1 MPTIGNLKLGYWSS
15 LPTTHI
21 TEKYCWANWGRRIW
35 LGDFNKRVFLQLQF
49 ALQFLTT
56 NSNYFR
62 NSRRECSPLDNSGC
76 PLCPLRVWFFRR
88 DLWERAG
95 CTCGP
100 CAWRSRRSR
109 ISCQA
114 QARGKTS
121 IWKLAACG
129 ERGACDWGV
138 ALRWWWE
145 QGATPK
151 AQPTGKP
158 AYPGEPRGKRE
169 GRVSGTLGMWC
180 LALFS
185 GVHFD
190 MRLHKHIDNFP
201 FDSILRCRIY
211 QSCFLS

>member
-95 CTCGP
+95 CTCEP

-129 ERGACDWGV
+129 
-138 ALRWWWE
+138 
-145 QGATPK
+145 
-151 AQPTGKP
+151 
-158 AYPGEPRGKRE
+158 RE
-169 GRVSGTLGMWC
+169 GSLRLGRGTAVVVGTGRHPQGTTHRQAGISWRAPRQEGRSGFRHSRHVVPCT
-180 LALFS
+180 
-185 GVHFD
+185 
-190 MRLHKHIDNFP
+190 I
-201 FDSILRCRIY
+201 
-211 QSCFLS
+211 